1 MSGEAEEFNVEDVET
16 VVKSALQSTLSE
28 QEYSQEKLNQW
39 SNQVIDNTLKGLAGM
54 GRPFKYAISCILMQK
69 NGAPLHTAAGA
80 FWDTKKDG
88 ICKVPW
94 ENSTM
99 HCIVTV
105 FGLATTPSKIE
116 ALEQ

>member
-1 MSGEAEEFNVEDVET
+1 MAEDEGEFLVEDVET
-16 VVKSALQSTLSE
+16 VIKSALQSTLSE
-28 QEYSQEKLNQW
+28 QTYEQEKLGQW
-39 SNQVIDNTLKGLAGM
+39 SQQVIDNTLKGLAGM
-54 GRPFKYAISCILMQK
+54 GKPFKYAVSCILLQK

-105 FGLATTPSKIE
+105 FGLATTPSKQE
-116 ALEQ
+116 NLEN

>member
-1 MSGEAEEFNVEDVET
+1 
-16 VVKSALQSTLSE
+16 
-28 QEYSQEKLNQW
+28 
-39 SNQVIDNTLKGLAGM
+39 
-54 GRPFKYAISCILMQK
+54 MQK

-105 FGLATTPSKIE
+105 FGLATAPSKIE

>member
-1 MSGEAEEFNVEDVET
+1 M
-16 VVKSALQSTLSE
+16 
-28 QEYSQEKLNQW
+28 
-39 SNQVIDNTLKGLAGM
+39 IDNTLKGLAGM